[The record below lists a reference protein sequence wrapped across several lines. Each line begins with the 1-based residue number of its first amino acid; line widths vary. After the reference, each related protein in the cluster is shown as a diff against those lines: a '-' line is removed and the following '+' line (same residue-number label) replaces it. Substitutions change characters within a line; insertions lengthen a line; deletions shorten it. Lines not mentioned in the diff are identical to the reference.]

1 MRLERAPMSQ
11 RWYSLES
18 GGTGLLVQT
27 QAGEFPHFRHFGPA
41 LGRDI
46 DYDALAASDPLP
58 LWGARLD
65 KPRPPATLPGI
76 EPGFFGYPAISPASP
91 GTWNFEGISADETP
105 KGPRLRIS
113 YRRQAPGKG
122 LLTQIIQAFGDSG
135 VFGMRLT
142 AAHWEEPSS
151 WAAAMSVPVPGAI
164 CEALT
169 FDGDWAREFSP
180 RRTALGPGGLVL
192 ESRRGRPGH
201 DRFPGFFLG
210 EAGFGEDSGN
220 VYAFTLGWSGNA
232 RLRADP
238 QREGGWIVQL
248 GELLLDGDEAYD
260 GFDTPWA
267 YATFSACGLNG
278 AGAILQRF
286 VRERIS
292 PPLAQSR
299 PRPVHYNT
307 WEAVYFKHDV
317 TVLRDLAERAAQV
330 GVERFVLDDGWFRGR
345 DNDQTSLGD
354 WTPDTH
360 KYPAG
365 LTPLIEHV
373 RSLGMEFGLWVEPE
387 MTNPVSDLARANPG
401 WLRREADGSLTL
413 QRNQAVLDF
422 AAKGVSDHVFRVLT
436 DLLSAHPISY
446 VKWDMNRDLTG
457 LDAEV
462 RPGHADYVRAV
473 YDLIERVR
481 AAHPVVEIEACAS
494 GGGRLD
500 YGMLSLTDRVWTS
513 DSNDALDRLEIQRN
527 AAFFLPPEIT
537 GAHVGPSTC
546 HITGRRLSLDL
557 RAHVATFGHMGL
569 ELDLRAVPPP
579 ELARLSQ
586 HIANHVRFR
595 PLIHSGVILRLS
607 FADPDHSGLCAA
619 EPNGDLLAL
628 VVRKGSTRLGQGTNV
643 RFPGLDADAQ
653 YLIQAVHP
661 ITPAVE
667 ACLAPALVKDGV
679 RLPGRVLSARG
690 LDLFL
695 ARPETSVLL
704 FLQRQ

>member
-1 MRLERAPMSQ
+1 MAE
-11 RWYSLES
+11 RWYFLQS
-18 GGTGLLVQT
+18 GGTALLIDAQSG
-27 QAGEFPHFRHFGPA
+27 QFPSIRHFGAA
-41 LGRDI
+41 LGADV
-46 DYDALAASDPLP
+46 DFDALAASDPLP

-65 KPRPPATLPGI
+65 KPRPPSTLPGI
-76 EPGFFGYPAISPASP
+76 EPGFFGFPALSPASP
-91 GTWNFEGISADETP
+91 GTWNYEGVVADETP
-105 KGPRLRIS
+105 KGPRLRVT

-122 LLTQIIQAFGDSG
+122 KLTQHIQAFGDSG
-135 VFGMRLT
+135 VIGMRLT
-142 AAHWEEPSS
+142 AETWEEPSS
-151 WAAAMSVPVPGAI
+151 WAAAMVVPVPSSS

-169 FDGDWAREFSP
+169 FDGDWAREFSA
-180 RRTALGPGGLVL
+180 RRTEIGPAGLIL

-210 EAGFGEDSGN
+210 EMGFGEDTGH

-232 RLRADP
+232 RLRVDP
-238 QREGGWIVQL
+238 QREGGFIVQL

-260 GFDTPWA
+260 SFDTPWA

-278 AGAILQRF
+278 AGAVLQRF

-307 WEAVYFKHDV
+307 WEAVYFKHDMS
-317 TVLRDLAERAAQV
+317 VLRDLAERAAQV

-345 DNDQTSLGD
+345 DNDRTSLGD
-354 WTPDTH
+354 WTPDST
-360 KYPAG
+360 KYPSG

-373 RSLGMEFGLWVEPE
+373 RTLGMEFGLWVEPE
-387 MTNPVSDLARANPG
+387 MVNPDSDLARANPG
-401 WLRREADGSLTL
+401 WLRREADGSITL

-422 AAKGVSDHVFRVLT
+422 AAKGVSDHIFRILT
-436 DLLSAHPISY
+436 DLLSAHPIAY
-446 VKWDMNRDLTG
+446 LKWDMNRDLTG

-462 RPGHADYVRAV
+462 RPGHAEYVRSV

-494 GGGRLD
+494 GGGRMD
-500 YGMLSLTDRVWTS
+500 YGILSLTDRVWTS

-527 AAFFLPPEIT
+527 AALFIPPEIT
-537 GAHVGPSTC
+537 GAHVGPATC

-569 ELDLRAVPPP
+569 ELDLRTLPEP

-586 HIANHVRFR
+586 HIANHTRFR
-595 PLIHSGVILRLS
+595 PLIHSGVLLRLA

-619 EPNGDLLAL
+619 EPEGDLLLL
-628 VVRKGSTRLGQGTNV
+628 VVRTGSLRLGQGTNV
-643 RFPGLDADAQ
+643 KFPGLDPKAR
-653 YLIQAVHP
+653 YRVQAVRP
-661 ITPAVE
+661 VSPSVE
-667 ACLAPALVKDGV
+667 ACLAAGLLKDGV
-679 RLPGRVLSARG
+679 VLTGQILAARG

-695 ARPETSVLL
+695 PRPETSVLL
-704 FLQRQ
+704 FMQRQ